1 MAKAYGPLTSK
12 TYFIVY
18 VEIYLSS
25 KQRGNPSKC
34 NKVVRF
40 SASLKKPLT
49 NKFFLDY
56 TKLYR

>member
-25 KQRGNPSKC
+25 KQRENQSKC
-34 NKVVRF
+34 NKVLRF
-40 SASLKKPLT
+40 SVKS
-49 NKFFLDY
+49 
-56 TKLYR
+56 